1 MKPKLAPLT
10 VASHRAQP
18 RYQQIARQLK
28 QAINSGELAAGS
40 RLPSSRTLARE
51 LGVARA
57 TVENAYGDLVAQG
70 WLQRRGQA
78 GTFVSPSVK
87 GDPGGQNVSAAHP
100 QGAPKPFQM
109 GRPALD
115 LFPRAMWAR
124 VMGRRLRQ
132 QTRFDLMLPEHCGEA
147 LLKQAI
153 VDYLR
158 FSRSIDCQPEQI
170 FITSGFQA
178 GIALVLTTL
187 ARPGESIWLEDPG
200 YHVVRPDFTKAGMT
214 LRAIPVDEEGM
225 QVDYGVSRFPDAR
238 FALLTPAHQS
248 PSGVA
253 LSLSRRHALLEW
265 ASREQSWIIE
275 DDYDSEFR
283 YHGKPLPPLKSLDSP
298 QRVIY
303 AGTFSK
309 SMFPALR
316 VAWLVVPAHAVKDFQ
331 RQASRQPC
339 NVPVLIQQAMADFL
353 REGHFWRHLK
363 KMRQHYAE
371 RRLWLE
377 QALREV
383 DFVVVPQAG
392 GIQMVIDV
400 EGDDKTA
407 AAKARAAGLAVQA
420 LSDWRME
427 HPRPG
432 GLLLSFTNISSGA
445 MARGYARQLRLAI
458 T

>member
-1 MKPKLAPLT
+1 MKQKLAPLT
-10 VASHRAQP
+10 VASHPAQP

-28 QAINSGELAAGS
+28 QAINNGELAAGS
-40 RLPSSRTLARE
+40 RLPSSRTLALE

-70 WLQRRGQA
+70 WLERRGQA

-87 GDPGGQNVSAAHP
+87 HDPGSQSFSAAHP
-100 QGAPKPFQM
+100 QGGPRPFQM
-109 GRPALD
+109 GLPALD
-115 LFPRAMWAR
+115 LFPRAIWAR
-124 VMGRRLRQ
+124 LMGRRLRQ
-132 QTRFDLMLPEHCGEA
+132 QTRFDLMLPEPSGEA
-147 LLKQAI
+147 SLKQAI

-178 GIALVLTTL
+178 GIALVLATL
-187 ARPGESIWLEDPG
+187 ARPGDGIWLEDPG
-200 YHVVRPDFTKAGMT
+200 YRFVRPDFAKAGMAI
-214 LRAIPVDEEGM
+214 RAIPVDDEGM
-225 QVDYGVSRFPDAR
+225 RVDYGVSHFPDAR

-265 ASREQSWIIE
+265 ASREQSWIVE

-316 VAWLVVPAHAVKDFQ
+316 VAWLVVPSHAVEDFQ
-331 RQASRQPC
+331 RQASRLPC
-339 NVPVLIQQAMADFL
+339 TAPILIQQAIADFL

-363 KMRQHYAE
+363 KMRQRYAE

-377 QALREV
+377 QALSEQG
-383 DFVVVPQAG
+383 FVVVPQAG
-392 GIQMVIDV
+392 GIQMVIGV
-400 EGDDKTA
+400 EGDDKPVA
-407 AAKARAAGLAVQA
+407 DKARSAGLAVQA
-420 LSDWRME
+420 LSHWRIE
-427 HPRPG
+427 HPGPG
-432 GLLLSFTNISSGA
+432 GLLLSFTNITSYE
-445 MARGYARQLRLAI
+445 MAQRYARQLRLAI
-458 T
+458 K